1 MTPFRSWTRP
11 KALLACGV
19 GDIPLA
25 PVPNSPRSPWA
36 QAVFQVPQGHSHTT
50 SLPPGVS
57 GIFGVKEA
65 PSPVPPKREPCVPS
79 ILGLL
84 SDTGT
89 GLRPRKWGGLAW
101 RGGQLVY
108 PEALSTTFRA
118 GRAAC

>member
-19 GDIPLA
+19 GDIPLV

-36 QAVFQVPQGHSHTT
+36 QAVFQVPQGQSHHL
-50 SLPPGVS
+50 SALGVS

-65 PSPVPPKREPCVPS
+65 LSPVPPKREPCVPS

-89 GLRPRKWGGLAW
+89 RLRPRKWGGLAW

-108 PEALSTTFRA
+108 PEAPSTTWRA